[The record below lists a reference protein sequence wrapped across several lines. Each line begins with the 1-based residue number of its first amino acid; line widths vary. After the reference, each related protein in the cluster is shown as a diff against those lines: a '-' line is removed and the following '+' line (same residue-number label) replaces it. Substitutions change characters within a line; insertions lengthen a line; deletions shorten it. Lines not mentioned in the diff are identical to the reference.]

1 MYKLIIKPAAVE
13 MTEEA
18 YDWYN
23 NQQQDLGEVFIAALG
38 DCFERITQH
47 PKAYSNIKKNYRQ
60 ARLKKFPYVIVF
72 EIFKTDVVV
81 FSVFHT
87 SRNPKHKI

>member
-13 MTEEA
+13 MARDA
-18 YDWYN
+18 YGWYN
-23 NQQQDLGEVFIAALG
+23 DQQQGLGEVFISAL
-38 DCFERITQH
+38 DNCFERITQH
-47 PKAYSNIKKNYRQ
+47 PKAYSKIKKNYRQ

-87 SRNPKHKI
+87 SRNPKYKI